1 MTGERD
7 AQTLGP
13 MSRGTRIFAMVFFFL
28 LGAALAAFVVGNPLG
43 LSFLPGGGGDEA
55 TVASGAAP
63 ARTEQLYTCPMHPEV
78 IETEPGDCPIC
89 HMALVPLEPQAAA
102 GGGPHAVKTDESGRK
117 ILYWYAPM
125 DPTYIRDAPGLS
137 PMGMELVPKYADE
150 SPGAGVIEIDP
161 VQVQNIGVASE
172 TARVG
177 EIARSSRTVGIL
189 DFDAARVAWVNTKF
203 GGYIEKV
210 YVTYVGQAVG
220 QGDPLFEIYS
230 PELVTTQEEY
240 LRALDYRASLTAGDR
255 PEARRQA
262 ESLVR
267 SARERLEYWDISEP
281 QIRELETT
289 REVRRRLTVRSPAAG
304 VVVEVLD
311 DSLEGMS
318 VKPGMALYKI
328 ADLSKLWVHAEI
340 YESDLAWVREGQ
352 RATISFPGEAGRE
365 FRGSVLFLYPEVSAE
380 TRTLKICISLPNAD
394 LRLRPGMYADVVV
407 HGPPVRD
414 AVIIPESAVLHSG
427 ERDLVFIDL
436 GGGRFEPREITLGT
450 RSEDERVQVLRGV
463 APGEAV
469 VTQAQ
474 FMLDSESRL
483 REAVAKFMERRT
495 AGSGAGAERP
505 PAHEDGDGS
514 R

>member
-1 MTGERD
+1 MTEDPKRP
-7 AQTLGP
+7 ALAP
-13 MSRGTRIFAMVFFFL
+13 MTRGTRAFAMAFFFT

-43 LSFLPGGGGDEA
+43 LSFLPGGNGEEIA
-55 TVASGAAP
+55 AAHGAGQKP
-63 ARTEQLYTCPMHPEV
+63 AQQLYTCPMHPQV
-78 IETEPGDCPIC
+78 IETEPGKCPIC
-89 HMALVPLEPQAAA
+89 HMALVPLEPQIP
-102 GGGPHAVKTDESGRK
+102 GGSGDLEGTAEDSGRE

-125 DPTYIRDAPGLS
+125 DPTYIRDEPGVS

-150 SPGAGVIEIDP
+150 LSGGGVIEIDP
-161 VQVQNIGVASE
+161 VQVQNIGVVSE

-203 GGYIEKV
+203 GGWIEKV
-210 YVTYVGQAVG
+210 HVTYVGQEVRK
-220 QGDPLFEIYS
+220 GDPLFEIYS

-240 LRALDYRASLTAGDR
+240 LRAIDYRASLAASGR
-255 PEARRQA
+255 EEARRQA

-267 SARERLEYWDISEP
+267 SALERLRYWDIGEE
-281 QIRELETT
+281 QIRELEAT
-289 REVRRRLTVRSPAAG
+289 REVRRRLAVRSPAQGA
-304 VVVEVLD
+304 VVEVMD
-311 DSLEGMS
+311 ESLEGMS
-318 VKPGMALYKI
+318 VEPGADLYKI
-328 ADLSKLWVHAEI
+328 ADLSNLWVHAEI

-352 RATISFPGEAGRE
+352 RATVSFPGDPGRE
-365 FRGSVLFLYPEVSAE
+365 FRGDVLFLYPQVSAE
-380 TRTLKICISLPNAD
+380 TRTLKICISLPNPG

-436 GGGRFEPREITLGT
+436 GRGRFEPREVRLGT
-450 RSEDERVQVLRGV
+450 RSEDERAQVLRGV

-474 FMLDSESRL
+474 FMLDSESRV
-483 REAVAKFMERRT
+483 REAVAKFVERRT
-495 AGSGAGAERP
+495 AGPEGGVARP
-505 PAHEDGDGS
+505 PEHQHGDGS